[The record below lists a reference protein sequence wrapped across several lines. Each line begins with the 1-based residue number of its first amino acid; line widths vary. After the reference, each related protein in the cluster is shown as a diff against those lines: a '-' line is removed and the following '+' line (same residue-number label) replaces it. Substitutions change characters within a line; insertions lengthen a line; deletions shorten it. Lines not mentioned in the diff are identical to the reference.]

1 MMNRVRVRFR
11 KQGDF
16 RLTSHRDLMRAVER
30 LFRRADVKICET
42 EGFHPKPRVH
52 YPTSLAL
59 GMTGIDEVLEADLA
73 EEISPEELLVR
84 MNAQTVPGLEF
95 TSVEP
100 MPSDVKRGQ
109 PRQLCFQVTVPTGR
123 AGTLEAKVAEFVA
136 AKTWLIDRDKKRFD
150 IRPLIAELSYAEPL
164 LTMKLLVVN
173 EANARPRDV
182 LEALGFTP
190 EEFVELDITRT
201 QVEMVA

>member
-52 YPTSLAL
+52 YPASLAL
-59 GMTGIDEVLEADLA
+59 GMTGLDEVLEADLA
-73 EEISPEELLVR
+73 EEISPDELLVR
-84 MNAQTVPGLEF
+84 MNAQTIPGLEF

-100 MPSDVKRGQ
+100 MPIDVKRGQ
-109 PRQLCFQVTVPTGR
+109 PRQLCFQATVP
-123 AGTLEAKVAEFVA
+123 AGHARTLEAKVAEFVA
-136 AKTWLIDRDKKRFD
+136 AKSWLIDRDKKRFD

-182 LEALGFTP
+182 LEALGFTA